1 MCSSDLVLVDHR
13 GQDAGAVV
21 TSELLRRH
29 LGRGSVFT
37 LLDRSEVREELLP
50 ALLEKAQGIAGA
62 RVPSL
67 VAQACMEMRAQLG
80 HEITRLRELRRVNHS
95 VRAEE
100 IDMLVRQQGA
110 LEQHL
115 AGARLRL
122 DSIRLIQR
130 GGDSYHHG

>member
-1 MCSSDLVLVDHR
+1 MAIFARTYTWVQKLRDHVSAR
-13 GQDAGAVV
+13 IPW
-21 TSELLRRH
+21 
-29 LGRGSVFT
+29 
-37 LLDRSEVREELLP
+37 EVREELLP